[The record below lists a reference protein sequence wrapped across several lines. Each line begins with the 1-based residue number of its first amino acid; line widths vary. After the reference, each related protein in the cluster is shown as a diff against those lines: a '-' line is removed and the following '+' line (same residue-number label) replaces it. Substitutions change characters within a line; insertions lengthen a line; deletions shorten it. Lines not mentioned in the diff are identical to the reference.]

1 MQNFT
6 CKENVNLHDF
16 SCDYIFCEQNS
27 QIDTFHRVQTGKEIV
42 TNPSWLAAVYG
53 ISWRLG
59 TVQVPS

>member
-1 MQNFT
+1 MIFR
-6 CKENVNLHDF
+6 VISF
-16 SCDYIFCEQNS
+16 FCEQYS